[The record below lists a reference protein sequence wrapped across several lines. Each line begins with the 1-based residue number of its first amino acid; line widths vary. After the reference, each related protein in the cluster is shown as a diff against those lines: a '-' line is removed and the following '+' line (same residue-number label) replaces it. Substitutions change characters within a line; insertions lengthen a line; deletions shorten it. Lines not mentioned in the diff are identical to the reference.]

1 MEKQYP
7 VTEKKYERYYELA
20 NKASFRN
27 SGSVLGSS
35 RCGCY
40 FCRRIFSPDEITD
53 FVDSASTA
61 ICPYCGIDA
70 VIGDASGIPIRE
82 DVLEEL
88 YERWFGHD
96 EEPRCV
102 CVVSDDCLNLPSL
115 LDNTGVE
122 PIRQGQFDKEQPEEL
137 PNCYCF
143 RGDGENNLHMASW
156 FKSRGVPAIWYPLQ
170 IPDDDD
176 CECAALS
183 DVIIFTGGDPTD
195 TRIAERAPGAL
206 VVRTLGKNGLL
217 YRQSGGTWSLLQ
229 PTEDIGCDFN
239 KAADYITVSI
249 ISDLCL
255 IGESLG
261 TLHEKE
267 TETILANAT
276 KYVIELAK

>member
-1 MEKQYP
+1 M
-7 VTEKKYERYYELA
+7 TDNKYEQYYELA
-20 NKASFRN
+20 SKASFKN

-35 RCGCY
+35 QCGCY

-53 FVDSASTA
+53 FVDYASTA

-122 PIRQGQFDKEQPEEL
+122 SVQQGQFDKESPEEL
-137 PNCYCF
+137 PSCYCF

-156 FKSRGVPAIWYPLQ
+156 FKSRGVPVIWYPL
-170 IPDDDD
+170 PTDND
-176 CECAALS
+176 CGCAAQS
-183 DVIIFTGGDPTD
+183 DVIILTGGDPTD
-195 TRIAERAPGAL
+195 TRLVEKAPGAL

-217 YRQSGGTWSLLQ
+217 YHLSGGAWNLLQ

-239 KAADYITVSI
+239 KAADYIAASL

-255 IGESLG
+255 VGESLK
-261 TLHEKE
+261 TLQEKE
-267 TETILANAT
+267 AEPILTNAT
-276 KYVIELAK
+276 KYVIELAKATRL